1 MNGKVTKIVAM
12 TMPGRA
18 KMIFRSWS
26 RSHSPNQPCRPKTST
41 KIRPAITGRTE
52 NGRSMNVSSRF
63 LPRKSNLAIDHAAAM
78 PKTRLSGTAIAAASS
93 VSLIAETASGS
104 LIAAR

>member
-1 MNGKVTKIVAM
+1 MRPAM
-12 TMPGRA
+12 TGL
-18 KMIFRSWS
+18 
-26 RSHSPNQPCRPKTST
+26 
-41 KIRPAITGRTE
+41 TE
-52 NGRSMNVSSRF
+52 NGRSMKVRSRF

-78 PKTRLSGTAIAAASS
+78 PKTRLSGTETAAASR